1 MKFSKE
7 YNIFILIIVFA
18 LLFIILYNIFFPIK
32 EGYRR
37 RRPSPKTKKTKVPP
51 LEQVSYEVTK
61 TTPLPNIPALF
72 PNYDD
77 TYNIYTDT
85 DIILNYKKNI
95 KVRFYLNLYKYITL
109 SSMYTLTTDSFT
121 QQDGFSL
128 GVYPYG
134 SNGKF
139 ITKTTTKIYVYYT
152 TDKIKYY
159 YLCTLPVKQP
169 PVITT
174 PPITNVTTRGPTPR
188 PTASSAIRPTIK
200 PTRTP
205 KRSLTT
211 PPAVGVV
218 GATTGGT
225 TLTTAPFISNAA
237 ESINGYDAS
246 LFNIMTYLPFIT
258 DGSTGNV
265 SEDIPEDIEDEDIQE
280 EDAEDIEEADDIL
293 IDSNVPNRE
302 ETPGLDYDLSSE
314 LILPA
319 EEDL

>member
-37 RRPSPKTKKTKVPP
+37 RRYSPKTTKTKVFP
-51 LEQVSYEVTK
+51 LETVSYEVTQ
-61 TTPLPNIPALF
+61 TVPLPNIPALF

-85 DIILNYKKNI
+85 DITLNYMKNI
-95 KVRFYLNLYKYITL
+95 KVRFYLSLYKYITL
-109 SSMYTLTTDSFT
+109 SSMYILTIDSFT

-128 GVYPYG
+128 SVYPYG
-134 SNGKF
+134 SDGKF

-159 YLCTLPVKQP
+159 YLCSLPVKQP

-174 PPITNVTTRGPTPR
+174 PPITIATTTPR

-200 PTRTP
+200 PTRSP
-205 KRSLTT
+205 TT
-211 PPAVGVV
+211 PPEIGVV
-218 GATTGGT
+218 GATTGAT

-246 LFNIMTYLPFIT
+246 LFNIMTYLPLIT

-265 SEDIPEDIEDEDIQE
+265 SEDIPEDIQEDNI
-280 EDAEDIEEADDIL
+280 EDAEDIEEADDIQ

-302 ETPGLDYDLSSE
+302 ETTGLDYDLTSE